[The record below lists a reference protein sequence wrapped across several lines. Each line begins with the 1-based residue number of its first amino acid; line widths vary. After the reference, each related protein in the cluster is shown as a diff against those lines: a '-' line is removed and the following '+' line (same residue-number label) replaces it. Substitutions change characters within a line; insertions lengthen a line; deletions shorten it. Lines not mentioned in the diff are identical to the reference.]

1 MYSSIK
7 WDFLDT
13 ILAIVLSTLLVIL
26 GSIFIETLI
35 ELKFPEKVKVNNNV
49 YFSFLISSI
58 IIFIIKKFSLPYK
71 NLVTWLFMWVILLII
86 FINLSVKKNNN
97 IYFYDFSLEI
107 ICSSLLSILFLLP
120 AINLSIIKYK

>member
-58 IIFIIKKFSLPYK
+58 IIFIIRF
-71 NLVTWLFMWVILLII
+71 T
-86 FINLSVKKNNN
+86 
-97 IYFYDFSLEI
+97 
-107 ICSSLLSILFLLP
+107 
-120 AINLSIIKYK
+120 